1 MEYSDMHKHNFE
13 EAKNKIKRFSENL
26 PSNITFEKVDENG
39 GFLWL
44 FDHNVTGEELN
55 RFMEKVQAQFINFK
69 NNQVSIIREFSEIY
83 KTFDYLDKEYL
94 AGILISLKKAE
105 NAVEKANIAQ
115 EDIKKTIEAL
125 GKTVAVLKN
134 FKDNVT
140 GELEKLKII
149 GPAQIEAVQEVSTHI
164 GELKELLSKL
174 KHLEIFTQ
182 ELQQL
187 YLNIKDISIK
197 LNIDVTALMQYKKT
211 LDSYLHLGDVDT
223 MWMDVE
229 QSKKTIKTICT
240 QLSDFSDEVRGNIN
254 GIKSSIIDIQEQ
266 QQIKN
271 KELYGKIEDVSTKL
285 NIDVT
290 ALMQYKKTLDSYLHL
305 SDVDTMWTDV
315 EQSKKTIKT
324 ICTQL
329 SDLSN
334 EVRGNINGIK
344 SSIIDIQEQQQI
356 KNKELYGKIK
366 IAYYIAGGA
375 SFLIIGQLLL
385 LLLNIL

>member
-1 MEYSDMHKHNFE
+1 MEYSDIKKHNFE

-26 PSNITFEKVDENG
+26 PSNITFEKVDENV
-39 GFLWL
+39 LWL

-55 RFMEKVQAQFINFK
+55 RLMEKVQAQFINLK
-69 NNQVSIIREFSEIY
+69 DNQVSIIGEFREIY
-83 KTFDYLDKEYL
+83 ETFDKLDKEYI
-94 AGILISLKKAE
+94 AGILISLKRAE
-105 NAVEKANIAQ
+105 NAAEKANIAQ

-125 GKTVAVLKN
+125 GKTVAVLKK

-211 LDSYLHLGDVDT
+211 LDSYLHL
-223 MWMDVE
+223 
-229 QSKKTIKTICT
+229 
-240 QLSDFSDEVRGNIN
+240 
-254 GIKSSIIDIQEQ
+254 
-266 QQIKN
+266 
-271 KELYGKIEDVSTKL
+271 
-285 NIDVT
+285 
-290 ALMQYKKTLDSYLHL
+290 

-334 EVRGNINGIK
+334 
-344 SSIIDIQEQQQI
+344 
-356 KNKELYGKIK
+356 
-366 IAYYIAGGA
+366 
-375 SFLIIGQLLL
+375 
-385 LLLNIL
+385 

>member
-1 MEYSDMHKHNFE
+1 MEYSDIKKHNFE

-26 PSNITFEKVDENG
+26 PSNITFEKVDENV
-39 GFLWL
+39 LWL

-55 RFMEKVQAQFINFK
+55 RLMEKVQAQFINLK
-69 NNQVSIIREFSEIY
+69 DNQVSIIGEFREIY
-83 KTFDYLDKEYL
+83 ETFDKLDKEYI
-94 AGILISLKKAE
+94 AGILISLKRAE
-105 NAVEKANIAQ
+105 NAAEKANIAQ

-125 GKTVAVLKN
+125 GKTVAVLKK

-187 YLNIKDISIK
+187 YLNIKDISI
-197 LNIDVTALMQYKKT
+197 
-211 LDSYLHLGDVDT
+211 
-223 MWMDVE
+223 
-229 QSKKTIKTICT
+229 
-240 QLSDFSDEVRGNIN
+240 
-254 GIKSSIIDIQEQ
+254 
-266 QQIKN
+266 
-271 KELYGKIEDVSTKL
+271 KL

>member
-1 MEYSDMHKHNFE
+1 MEYSDIKKHNFE

-26 PSNITFEKVDENG
+26 PSNITFEKVDENV
-39 GFLWL
+39 LWL

-55 RFMEKVQAQFINFK
+55 RLMEKVQAQFINLK
-69 NNQVSIIREFSEIY
+69 DNQVSIIGEFREIY
-83 KTFDYLDKEYL
+83 ETFDKLDKEYI
-94 AGILISLKKAE
+94 AGILISLKRAE
-105 NAVEKANIAQ
+105 NAAEKANIAQ

-125 GKTVAVLKN
+125 GKTVAVLKK

-240 QLSDFSDEVRGNIN
+240 QLSD
-254 GIKSSIIDIQEQ
+254 
-266 QQIKN
+266 
-271 KELYGKIEDVSTKL
+271 
-285 NIDVT
+285 
-290 ALMQYKKTLDSYLHL
+290 
-305 SDVDTMWTDV
+305 
-315 EQSKKTIKT
+315 
-324 ICTQL
+324 
-329 SDLSN
+329 LSN
-334 EVRGNINGIK
+334 
-344 SSIIDIQEQQQI
+344 
-356 KNKELYGKIK
+356 
-366 IAYYIAGGA
+366 
-375 SFLIIGQLLL
+375 
-385 LLLNIL
+385 

>member
-1 MEYSDMHKHNFE
+1 MEYSDIKKHNFE

-26 PSNITFEKVDENG
+26 PSNITFEKVDENV
-39 GFLWL
+39 LWL

-55 RFMEKVQAQFINFK
+55 RLMEKVQAQFINLK
-69 NNQVSIIREFSEIY
+69 DNQVSIIGEFREIY
-83 KTFDYLDKEYL
+83 ETFDKLDKEYI
-94 AGILISLKKAE
+94 AGILISLKRAE
-105 NAVEKANIAQ
+105 NAAEKANIAQ

-125 GKTVAVLKN
+125 GKTVAVLKK

-271 KELYGKIEDVSTKL
+271 KELYGKI
-285 NIDVT
+285 
-290 ALMQYKKTLDSYLHL
+290 
-305 SDVDTMWTDV
+305 
-315 EQSKKTIKT
+315 
-324 ICTQL
+324 
-329 SDLSN
+329 
-334 EVRGNINGIK
+334 
-344 SSIIDIQEQQQI
+344 
-356 KNKELYGKIK
+356 K

>member
-1 MEYSDMHKHNFE
+1 MEYSDMKKHNFE
-13 EAKNKIKRFSENL
+13 EAKNNIKPFSENL

-69 NNQVSIIREFSEIY
+69 DNQISIIREFSEIY
-83 KTFDYLDKEYL
+83 KTFDYLDKEYI
-94 AGILISLKKAE
+94 AGILISLKRAE
-105 NAVEKANIAQ
+105 YAAEKANIAQ

-125 GKTVAVLKN
+125 GKTVAVLKK

-164 GELKELLSKL
+164 GELKELLLKL

-271 KELYGKIEDVSTKL
+271 KELYGKI
-285 NIDVT
+285 
-290 ALMQYKKTLDSYLHL
+290 
-305 SDVDTMWTDV
+305 
-315 EQSKKTIKT
+315 
-324 ICTQL
+324 
-329 SDLSN
+329 
-334 EVRGNINGIK
+334 
-344 SSIIDIQEQQQI
+344 
-356 KNKELYGKIK
+356 K